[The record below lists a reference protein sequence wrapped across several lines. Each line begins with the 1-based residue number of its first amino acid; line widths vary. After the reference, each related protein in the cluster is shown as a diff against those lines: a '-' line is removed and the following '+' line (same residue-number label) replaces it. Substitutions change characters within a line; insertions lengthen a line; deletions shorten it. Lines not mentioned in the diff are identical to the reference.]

1 MPPNLATAK
10 AKEVKMNNSKYELE
24 CVEVMTT
31 FVILIDQEVKNLTEI
46 AIAIEAPKEIELEIQ
61 MYCGESPYL
70 TLDNINSHL
79 AGCVPCSLELIHE
92 RTLRNMARESLRR
105 SCNEEAPSELH
116 EALGAMFNQANFA
129 GFKNE
134 VITEF
139 SMHEV
144 TIEIDEFGN
153 IEHREIHVESRTEYR
168 NEEDK

>member
-1 MPPNLATAK
+1 MAR
-10 AKEVKMNNSKYELE
+10 AKEAKMSNSKYELE
-24 CVEVMTT
+24 CFEVLTS
-31 FVILIDQEVKNLTEI
+31 FVILVDADVAEV
-46 AIAIEAPKEIELEIQ
+46 EIELQ
-61 MYCGESPYL
+61 FQNMPQL
-70 TLDNINSHL
+70 TLSNINSHL
-79 AGCVPCSLELIHE
+79 SSCIPCSTELVHE
-92 RTLRNMARESLRR
+92 RAMRDLTRDALRR
-105 SCNEEAPSELH
+105 SCNEEAPSDLH

-153 IEHREIHVESRTEYR
+153 IEHREIRVEGRTEYR